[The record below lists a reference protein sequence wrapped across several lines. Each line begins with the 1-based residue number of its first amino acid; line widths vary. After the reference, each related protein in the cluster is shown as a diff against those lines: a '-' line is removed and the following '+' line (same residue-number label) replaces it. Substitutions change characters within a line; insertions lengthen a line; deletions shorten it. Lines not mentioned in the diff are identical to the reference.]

1 MTIRRIAEKDHDDF
15 VRMVHAFYGS
25 SAVQRD
31 IPNNHAE
38 DTFEV
43 LMRRTPYADCLIA
56 VSDEGTVLGYCLLA
70 LTWSNEAGGL
80 CVWIDE
86 VMVEPAAR
94 GQGVGTLL
102 MREAQRLNPDA
113 KRYRLETTASNR
125 KAAALYKSLGFE
137 ALPYVQMT
145 LDTQAHRM

>member
-1 MTIRRIAEKDHDDF
+1 MTIRRIAEKDYDDF

-25 SAVQRD
+25 DAVQHN
-31 IPNNHAE
+31 IPENHAQ

-43 LMRRTPYADCLIA
+43 LMRRTPYADCLMA
-56 VSDEGTVLGYCLLA
+56 VSDEGIVCGYCLLA

-86 VMVEPAAR
+86 VMVEAEAR
-94 GQGVGTLL
+94 GHGVGTLL

-113 KRYRLETTASNR
+113 KRYRLEITKTNR
-125 KAAALYKSLGFE
+125 KAAALYESLGFE
-137 ALPYVQMT
+137 ALPYVQMA
-145 LDTQAHRM
+145 LDTDKHFM